1 MKHSSKLSTS
11 SKYFK
16 LSLVFSAALLSSTLA
31 LTSAPV
37 HASWPTQVD
46 GQVMPSLA
54 PMLEHATPAVV
65 SISVVGTQKVAQQN
79 IPDAFKFFFGNRG
92 QNSQEQ
98 QRQFRGLGS
107 GVIIDSDEGYIV
119 TNNHVIENADEIMIT
134 LKDGRQ
140 IEAKKLG
147 SDEKSDIA
155 LLQIE
160 ADDLTEIKLADS
172 DNLRVG
178 DFTVAIGSPFGL
190 GQTVTSGIVSA
201 LGRSNL
207 NIEQYEDFIQTDAA
221 INSGNSGGALVNL
234 RGELIGINTAILGPG
249 GGNVGIGFAI
259 PSNMMHNLVKQII
272 EFGEVHRGILGV
284 SGRSVN
290 SEIAKAMELETNQG
304 GFIEQVMPDSAA
316 DEAGIKAGDVI
327 VAVNGKAIKSF
338 FELRAKIGTIGAN
351 KKVKLT
357 VIRDGDKEVFT
368 VKLKQDKSADITAK
382 SIHRMLDGAKLE
394 NDSKKGAII
403 IESVAEGSPAQMVG
417 LKAGDIITGVNRTRI
432 KDIAQLRDYLKDKS
446 GVLAINIIR
455 NNHSQYIMI
464 R

>member
-1 MKHSSKLSTS
+1 MKKSFKLSTS
-11 SKYFK
+11 SKYSK
-16 LSLVFSAALLSSTLA
+16 LSVVISAALLSSTLA
-31 LTSAPV
+31 LTSAP
-37 HASWPTQVD
+37 AFANLPTQV
-46 GQVMPSLA
+46 GGHVMPSLA
-54 PMLEHATPAVV
+54 PMLEHVTPAVV
-65 SISVVGTQKVAQQN
+65 SISVIGTHKVPQQN
-79 IPDAFKFFFGNRG
+79 VPEAFKFFFGNKG
-92 QNSQEQ
+92 QSQAQ
-98 QRQFRGLGS
+98 QRPFRGLGS
-107 GVIIDSDEGYIV
+107 GVIIDSENGYIV
-119 TNNHVIENADEIMIT
+119 TNNHVIENADKIMIT

-147 SDEKSDIA
+147 SDAKSDIA

-160 ADDLTEIKLADS
+160 AKDLSEMKLADS

-207 NIEQYEDFIQTDAA
+207 NIEHYEDFIQTDAA

-259 PSNMMHNLVKQII
+259 PSNMMHNLVTQII
-272 EFGEVHRGILGV
+272 EFGQVHRGILGV

-290 SEIAKAMELETNQG
+290 SEIAKAMELKTSQG
-304 GFIEQVMPDSAA
+304 SFIEQVMPNSAA

-327 VAVNGKAIKSF
+327 IAMNGKAIKSF
-338 FELRAKIGTIGAN
+338 FELRAKIGSIGAN

-357 VIRDGDKEVFT
+357 VIREGENKVFT
-368 VKLKQDKSADITAK
+368 VKLKQDQSADIAAA
-382 SIHRMLDGAKLE
+382 SIHSMLDGAKLE
-394 NDSKKGAII
+394 NDAKKQAII
-403 IESVAEGSPAQMVG
+403 IEQVAQDSPAQMAG
-417 LKAGDIITGVNRTRI
+417 FQAGDIITGVNRSRI

-446 GVLAINIIR
+446 GVLALSIIR
-455 NNHSQYIMI
+455 DSHSQYIMI